1 MIYNSGL
8 CYELSNRGYPT
19 IRHNELRN
27 FTAAQV
33 CHDVSIE
40 PCLQPLTKNFHLE
53 LNVEDDACLDVA
65 AKGFWGNR
73 HQRPFLVLKCLT
85 HMHQVAEALIYLCKL
100 EREKQKKYEQHIREV
115 EMGCF
120 IEDLPYCTVMSWL
133 RCHVSFRY
141 IDFTSLRS
149 KVF

>member
-1 MIYNSGL
+1 M
-8 CYELSNRGYPT
+8 
-19 IRHNELRN
+19 LR
-27 FTAAQV
+27 TMHV
-33 CHDVSIE
+33 WML
-40 PCLQPLTKNFHLE
+40 LQKVFGEIIIKDL
-53 LNVEDDACLDVA
+53 
-65 AKGFWGNR
+65 
-73 HQRPFLVLKCLT
+73 LVLKCLT
-85 HMHQVAEALIYLCKL
+85 HMDQVAEALIYLRKL

-133 RCHVSFRY
+133 RCHVSFCY